1 MAIHRI
7 AKSTVYLPIN
17 SFEISSESF
26 VACWVDIESYYTLVL
41 AGSQREH
48 PVEAHAADFLA
59 FPGNSRDFFLFCS
72 GPDDSGP
79 KDP

>member
-1 MAIHRI
+1 MLSLFIIHPIYSNSPFLHWMAIHRI

-41 AGSQREH
+41 TGSHREH
-48 PVEAHAADFLA
+48 PVKAHAA
-59 FPGNSRDFFLFCS
+59 FCS
-72 GPDDSGP
+72 APE
-79 KDP
+79 DP